1 MRSKKMS
8 ITGNGRRF
16 IDLDVFLKDIIN
28 VAKIAVENQEYAKIY
43 GASFVMSFITTQD
56 IITEGQILSCNK
68 GVSFEDVII
77 SEAKEKYDIGPV
89 EDCKGEDKSYES

>member
-1 MRSKKMS
+1 MS

-16 IDLDVFLKDIIN
+16 IDLDVFLKDTIN
-28 VAKIAVENQEYAKIY
+28 AAKIAVENQDYAKIY
-43 GASFVMSFITTQD
+43 GTSFIMGFITSQD
-56 IITEGQILSCNK
+56 IITEEQILNCNK

-77 SEAKEKYDIGPV
+77 SEAKEKYDIGLV